1 VTAYRLLQRMA
12 AQKYLYLMVIP
23 CIIWFIIFDYIPMAG
38 IVIAFK
44 EYSFAD
50 GIWGSPWAG
59 LEYFKQFIDGYH
71 FKIILINTLAISF
84 LKLFFAFPAPIILAL
99 LLNEVRKQMF
109 KRTIQTLSYLP
120 YFVSWVIVLGI
131 WGRMLSIDGGI
142 INELLVSIGIVN
154 EPVNFMLM
162 SKYMWSIAVTTEVWK
177 NIGFNSIIFL
187 AALSAINPELYEA
200 ASIDG
205 AGRFSKLLHISLPG
219 IRPTVAILFIL
230 AIGGIFSANFEQLYI
245 LGLPPV
251 LDKTEVIDTY
261 IYRYGLQNL
270 QFSIGAAAGLLR
282 SFVALLLVL
291 LTNRI
296 VKMLGEDGLY

>member
-1 VTAYRLLQRMA
+1 MTAYRLLQRMA

-59 LEYFKQFIDGYH
+59 LEYFRQFIDGYH

-84 LKLFFAFPAPIILAL
+84 LKLFFSFPAPIILAL